1 MDARVLRRTA
11 VAALLVLVVGVVA
24 LTTRGDSATEPD
36 AGARAGTTA
45 TRPLPPARS
54 ARTLRELNPKRVI
67 ARVEA
72 LRGLK
77 LERPPRFR
85 VLTPEQAGR
94 RVADAEER
102 ESGGGGDSAR
112 DERINLSLV
121 TLLGLL
127 PPDVDLD
134 DLGTRITT
142 QGTLG
147 FYDGKR
153 NEMAIISRTNRL
165 PVGVETTLAHE
176 LTHAIDDQH
185 FDVFDR
191 VQRRV
196 RGDDADAEL
205 AYRSVVEGNAS
216 EVEERYREK
225 YRIPQPDD
233 GGDAEQRRLAR
244 DLPFGLQLQLGFPY
258 VVGEVF
264 VDALQK
270 QRGGQA
276 LLERALKTSPPRST
290 VEILDPVRWL
300 RPEPVIPTPLRP
312 GPVLGR
318 GWTPLDD
325 DTIDAADVLGLLAP
339 VEDEAG
345 AAALVARTWR
355 GGAYRY
361 LRRGG
366 AAARGCEDP
375 CVTRDAVVASVAF
388 AAEPDA
394 RAFATQFGRVLV
406 DHRKAKEAGA
416 AVWRVGGGGAAV
428 GIVGTT
434 ATFAYAPTPELAIR
448 LVGEAPRA

>member
-1 MDARVLRRTA
+1 MAARVLRRAA
-11 VAALLVLVVGVVA
+11 VAALLLAFVVGVAA
-24 LTTRGDSATEPD
+24 LASLGDPAAETRTD
-36 AGARAGTTA
+36 GAPETTA

-54 ARTLRELNPKRVI
+54 ARTLRELRPERVI

-72 LRGLK
+72 LRGLRLK
-77 LERPPRFR
+77 RRPRFR

-102 ESGGGGDSAR
+102 ESGGSGSAR
-112 DERINLSLV
+112 DERISRSLV

-134 DLGTRITT
+134 DLGSRIAT

-147 FYDGKR
+147 FYDGER
-153 NEMAIISRTNRL
+153 NEMAIISKTDRL

-185 FDVFDR
+185 FGVFER
-191 VQRRV
+191 VQRLLAK
-196 RGDDADAEL
+196 DADADAEL

-225 YRIPQPDD
+225 HRIPQPD

-244 DLPFGLQLQLGFPY
+244 DLPFGLQLQIGFPY
-258 VVGEVF
+258 ALGEVF
-264 VDALQK
+264 VDALRK

-276 LLERALKTSPPRST
+276 LLARALKGAPPRST
-290 VEILDPVRWL
+290 VEILDPVRWI
-300 RPEPVIPTPLRP
+300 RPEPAVRTRLRP
-312 GPVLGR
+312 GSVLGR
-318 GWTPLDD
+318 GWTALDD
-325 DTIDAADVLGLLAP
+325 DTIGAADVLALLAP
-339 VEDEAG
+339 VEGEAG

-366 AAARGCEDP
+366 EAARGCEDP
-375 CVTRDAVVASVAF
+375 CVARDAVVGSASF
-388 AAEPDA
+388 SAEPDA

-406 DHRKAKEAGA
+406 DHRKAKAAGT

-448 LVGEAPRA
+448 LVREAPKG